1 MSGYDLDS
9 RRLYARE
16 YIERLK
22 RDAQEPL
29 LRRRRWQW
37 RRRLLQT
44 ELPLLSAA
52 RRRAA
57 SLRLSS

>member
-1 MSGYDLDS
+1 MSAYDLDY

-16 YIERLK
+16 HFERLK
-22 RDAQEPL
+22 RDAQRPPS
-29 LRRRRWQW
+29 RRRR
-37 RRRLLQT
+37 RHYLAKLLQR

-57 SLRLSS
+57 SLRPSS

>member
-1 MSGYDLDS
+1 MSAYDLDS

-16 YIERLK
+16 HVEQLK
-22 RDAQEPL
+22 RDAQQPL
-29 LRRRRWQW
+29 PRRRRLRW
-37 RRRLLQT
+37 RRKWLQN

>member
-1 MSGYDLDS
+1 MSAYDLDS

-16 YIERLK
+16 YVERLK
-22 RDAQEPL
+22 RDARQPL
-29 LRRRRWQW
+29 PRRRRLRL
-37 RRRLLQT
+37 RRKLLQN
-44 ELPLLSAA
+44 EWPLLSAV

>member
-1 MSGYDLDS
+1 MSAYDLDT

-16 YIERLK
+16 YAERLK
-22 RDAQEPL
+22 RDAQQPFS
-29 LRRRRWQW
+29 RRRR
-37 RRRLLQT
+37 RLRELLQR
-44 ELPLLSAA
+44 ELPLQTA